1 MSHEFRAPIRPI
13 RGSNAQGLSL
23 CADFAPSSSL
33 FVLFFSYAYKCPL
46 SQLLSFDIFTN
57 ARGRG
62 AYFAVFSS
70 IFDPP
75 KSNSC
80 ICHTSENRAH
90 KSFVCHT
97 SKFIGLKV
105 LCLPHFREKAG
116 VGDKLLTRN
125 RQNEGDCHLKA
136 LSWHSGTARH
146 SKILGGDSEL
156 TTKN

>member
-1 MSHEFRAPIRPI
+1 MSYEFGAPIRPSN
-13 RGSNAQGLSL
+13 GSAAQGLSL

-33 FVLFFSYAYKCPL
+33 FTLLFSFTYKCPL
-46 SQLLSFDIFTN
+46 SQLLSFDILTN
-57 ARGRG
+57 ARGCG
-62 AYFAVFSS
+62 GYFAIFSS

-75 KSNSC
+75 KPNSC
-80 ICHTSENRAH
+80 ICHTSENRIH
-90 KSFVCHT
+90 KPFPCHT

-105 LCLPHFREKAG
+105 LCLPHFRERRG

-136 LSWHSGTARH
+136 LSWHSRTARH
-146 SKILGGDSEL
+146 PKILGGDSEL